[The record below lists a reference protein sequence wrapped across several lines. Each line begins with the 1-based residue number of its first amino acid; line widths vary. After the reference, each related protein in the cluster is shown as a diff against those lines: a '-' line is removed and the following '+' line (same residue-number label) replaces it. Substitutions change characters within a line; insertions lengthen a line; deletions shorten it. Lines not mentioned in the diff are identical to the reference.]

1 MSKSVVET
9 GQMYADELKRS
20 RSYILKEIIPS
31 VNGNRNAVSVTSA
44 WIDQMSL
51 DIEIIEKLVSHI
63 RFLEARLERD

>member
-31 VNGNRNAVSVTSA
+31 VNGNRHAVLVASTWV
-44 WIDQMSL
+44 DQMSMN
-51 DIEIIEKLVSHI
+51 IEIFEKLVSHI
-63 RFLEARLERD
+63 KFLEARLERD